1 MTNLPLILRLAAAVL
16 IAASFGPARDTEAI
30 SEVLNRAVSE
40 KRIPGAVV
48 LVKQRGKIVF
58 EKAAGYADLESGR
71 RMRGDDIFMIASSSK
86 PFAASAI
93 MALVEQGKIRLDD
106 PVAHY
111 LPAFQAKSTI
121 RQLLSHTSGI
131 FGNSAKPE
139 QLESIRN
146 FNRSLKDA
154 VDLIVRQPLE
164 YPPGEKYSYGGASFC
179 VAGRIVEMLTG
190 LEFDGYMQKVL
201 LEPLELRETF
211 YRANKKDVAGRLA
224 IVYSKTGDTF
234 TRTKAIMEPPNRP
247 GPRSDG
253 FIRVPGGI
261 YSTARD
267 AAAFLEM
274 HLNQGMYNG
283 KRILSEPAVRE
294 MRTKQTGTFETAY
307 GLGWQLSR
315 LGTGGEALSFGHGG
329 AYGTELWV
337 DLEKKLVGVIF
348 TQMPM
353 AQARPFLTEIKECIE
368 RTIR

>member
-1 MTNLPLILRLAAAVL
+1 MAAPSGV
-16 IAASFGPARDTEAI
+16 ARDTNAI
-30 SEVLNRAVSE
+30 SDLLNRAVTE
-40 KRIPGAVV
+40 KRIAGAVV

-58 EKAAGYADLESGR
+58 EEAAGYADLESGR
-71 RMRGDDIFMIASSSK
+71 RMRGDDVFMIASSSK

-106 PVAHY
+106 PVARY

-131 FGNSAKPE
+131 FGNNAKPE

-146 FNRSLKDA
+146 FNRSLKEA
-154 VDLIVRQPLE
+154 VELIVRQPLE
-164 YPPGEKYSYGGASFC
+164 YTPGEKYSYGGASFC

-190 LEFDGYMQKVL
+190 LEFDGYMQRVL
-201 LEPLELRETF
+201 LDPLGLHETF
-211 YRANKKDVAGRLA
+211 YRTNRNEIAARVA
-224 IVYSKTGDTF
+224 IVYSKIGDTF
-234 TRTKAIMEPPNRP
+234 KRTKAITEPPDRP

-253 FIRVPGGI
+253 FILVPGGI

-283 KRILSEPAVRE
+283 KRILSEPSVRE
-294 MRTKQTGTFETAY
+294 MRTKQTGALETAY

-315 LGTGGEALSFGHGG
+315 LGTEGEALSFGHGG
-329 AYGTELWV
+329 GYGTDLWV